1 MSNKEIYERL
11 LQCAWSD
18 RKDWRKC
25 DKLTEFEQE
34 VEYNAVLEGIRRA
47 ALFLL
52 PTDDYFRW
60 CGEVNDEATQHI

>member
-1 MSNKEIYERL
+1 MNNKEIYERL

-18 RKDWRKC
+18 RKGWRKC

-34 VEYNAVLEGIRRA
+34 VEYNAVLEGITRA

-60 CGEVNDEATQHI
+60 CGEVNDGNT

>member
-1 MSNKEIYERL
+1 VNNKEIYERL

-25 DKLTEFEQE
+25 DKFTEFEQE
-34 VEYNAVLEGIRRA
+34 VEYNAVLEGIKRA
-47 ALFLL
+47 ALYLL

-60 CGEVNDEATQHI
+60 CREVNDGSDNNI